1 MSRGPQARAGPRLS
15 VTGFAMDYLE
25 VVDGAGH
32 RRRVE
37 LDRARLLIGREP
49 SCDICLPHPGVSRRH
64 AQLQATEQGRWL
76 LQDLSSRNHV
86 YVDDKVVQQL
96 VLEPRKPFRIA
107 EYTLSLEL
115 AATEPEPS
123 VPPPEPMEASPP
135 PDPAWLEQLQY
146 FQRSIVRLDDGRAVL
161 ERLAREFRHLLKP
174 DLLAIGV
181 TRPEGYSWE
190 LVVADGAD
198 AGAFDLE
205 EADRRVTDDAASS
218 IQSWFPQADSD
229 PDSGAGALSLLL
241 PMKGRAT
248 VVGHVYIHGPELNP
262 IPRSTLRYLS
272 VLAALAGMMW
282 DNLRLSVMRLA
293 QIELE
298 KELQQA
304 RQIQIDLFPA
314 TFELDRRL
322 DVYAVNLPSAQ
333 VSGDYYDLMRI
344 GPDAIAFVI
353 ADAMGH
359 GMPAALLMAA
369 VRSALHMGLSL
380 GLPWP
385 DIFKGLDEVTTRA
398 RGEMFVTGIV
408 GLLDLAKRQLQMVSA
423 GHPLPSILVEGRLA
437 VVPECC
443 RTRPWGLDLAATW
456 EVGTVPLT
464 GGHWSILCYTDG
476 ITDAA
481 ARTQRS
487 FGAQRIAAF
496 HSERH
501 LLSAEDLCQGLLS
514 EVAVQPGQRSL
525 EDDQTVLVLRSSG
538 VQ

>member
-1 MSRGPQARAGPRLS
+1 
-15 VTGFAMDYLE
+15 MDYLE
-25 VVDGAGH
+25 VVDSAGH

-115 AATEPEPS
+115 AATESEPIA
-123 VPPPEPMEASPP
+123 PPEPVDISPP

-174 DLLAIGV
+174 VLLAIGV

-190 LVVADGAD
+190 LVMASGGEP
-198 AGAFDLE
+198 GAFDLE
-205 EADRRVTDDAASS
+205 EADRRVGDDGASS
-218 IQSWFPQADSD
+218 VQTWFPEASSEG
-229 PDSGAGALSLLL
+229 PGTGGGTLSLLL

-248 VVGHVYIHGPELNP
+248 VVGHVYIHGSQLNP
-262 IPRSTLRYLS
+262 IPKSTLRYLS

-304 RQIQIDLFPA
+304 RQIQIGLFPD
-314 TFELDRRL
+314 TFDLDHRL

-344 GPDAIAFVI
+344 SPDVIAFVI

-369 VRSALHMGLSL
+369 VRSALHMGLAL

-408 GLLDLAKRQLQMVSA
+408 GLLDLNKRQLQMVSA
-423 GHPLPSILVEGRLA
+423 GHPLPSILVDGRPA
-437 VVPECC
+437 VVPDCC

-464 GGHWSILCYTDG
+464 GQHWSILCYTDG

-496 HSERH
+496 HGERH
-501 LLSAEDLCQGLLS
+501 QLCAEDLCQGLLS
-514 EVAVQPGQRSL
+514 EVAVQPGKRSL
-525 EDDQTVLVLRSSG
+525 EDDQTVLALCSG
-538 VQ
+538 GAVPQ